1 MLSLE
6 DCRKIL
12 GEDAP
17 VDESQLEKQRDDA
30 YRLARL
36 LMEIYRAEKD
46 KKGEEILPREAENE
60 IKYL

>member
-17 VDESQLEKQRDDA
+17 ADDSQVEKQRDDA

-36 LMEIYRAEKD
+36 LLEIYRAD
-46 KKGEEILPREAENE
+46 KTRNPPEDLPEEAV
-60 IKYL
+60 K

>member
-17 VDESQLEKQRDDA
+17 ADESQLEKQRDDA

-36 LMEIYRAEKD
+36 LMEIYRAEKARKHQAHLQED
-46 KKGEEILPREAENE
+46 AEF
-60 IKYL
+60 